1 MSWYGVGPLAV
12 GVFGSLVLLTV
23 ALFLALFRLVRG
35 PSTPDRVVALD
46 LMGTIAVGVIAAY
59 SVLTGHPELL
69 LAAAVLALLA
79 FLATVAFAR
88 YLERKVTR

>member
-1 MSWYGVGPLAV
+1 MIGEGLSVLAV
-12 GVFGSLVLLTV
+12 GLYGAMALQVAALFV
-23 ALFLALFRLVRG
+23 ALLRLIWG

-46 LMGTIAVGVIAAY
+46 LMGTIAVGVIGCY
-59 SVLTGHPELL
+59 TVITDQRELL

-88 YLERKVTR
+88 YLERKATR